1 MLDTMDNGMFQL
13 DSGAFDGELDV
24 VAAFAAAELL
34 FDNGV
39 VDSIRFAK
47 DAAAAES
54 AAIQCHVDS
63 WPRLYVKDLEQA
75 LGECR
80 GKE

>member
-47 DAAAAES
+47 DAAAAECS
-54 AAIQCHVDS
+54 HSMPRRFLAAPV
-63 WPRLYVKDLEQA
+63 R
-75 LGECR
+75 
-80 GKE
+80 